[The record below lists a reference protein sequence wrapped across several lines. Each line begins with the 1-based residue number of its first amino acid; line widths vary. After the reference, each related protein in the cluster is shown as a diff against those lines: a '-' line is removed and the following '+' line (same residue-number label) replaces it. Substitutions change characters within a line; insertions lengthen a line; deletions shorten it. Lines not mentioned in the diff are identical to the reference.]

1 MAKNLPRYLPF
12 ARKYRPKNFK
22 ELVGQEILTKTLSY
36 CINNQKLAGA
46 ILLTGI
52 RGVGKTSSARIIA
65 NTINCSSPLND
76 SSNNAL
82 PCGICQNCEGF
93 SKNNHPDVI
102 EIDAASRTGVDDVR
116 EIIESSEYRPLIGKY
131 KIFVIDEV
139 HMLSKSAFNALLK
152 LIEEPPAH
160 VVFIFA
166 TTEVQKI
173 PLTVLSRCQR
183 YDLRRLTFE
192 EILTLL
198 KNIAKIENLKFEEE
212 ALKIIAL
219 KSEGSARDATVILDQ
234 ASSYIH
240 NTEQNDIINSK
251 SVNKMLGLVQTTTI
265 LRLIKLIIAGNTRES
280 IKLLE
285 EIYMNSS
292 NLEYFIQQIS
302 DFLAS
307 LVKEKAIP
315 NFHDPLYKNYNTE
328 ITNILVGMSLSRLSI
343 LWQIFNNGANEIK
356 SSHNEL
362 VTAQMLIIKAI
373 YSCNLPKIE
382 HILDASSQII
392 ELDPSKNSFFEEDD
406 STENTNN
413 IFNFLK
419 FCHQEKEIELY
430 YILLNEVE
438 VKNFT
443 SPLIEIA
450 VSTKI
455 TQEKH
460 LKSLLHKWS
469 GIEWNI
475 IISQQEN
482 INSLKKTLLEKVKNS
497 EDFSVIKNN
506 FPNADISNII
516 LKS

>member
-1 MAKNLPRYLPF
+1 LFLLEDFSK
-12 ARKYRPKNFK
+12 KIT
-22 ELVGQEILTKTLSY
+22 EILSK
-36 CINNQKLAGA
+36 QGKK
-46 ILLTGI
+46 ILVKQL
-52 RGVGKTSSARIIA
+52 K
-65 NTINCSSPLND
+65 
-76 SSNNAL
+76 
-82 PCGICQNCEGF
+82 E
-93 SKNNHPDVI
+93 
-102 EIDAASRTGVDDVR
+102 E
-116 EIIESSEYRPLIGKY
+116 
-131 KIFVIDEV
+131 KI
-139 HMLSKSAFNALLK
+139 
-152 LIEEPPAH
+152 
-160 VVFIFA
+160 
-166 TTEVQKI
+166 
-173 PLTVLSRCQR
+173 
-183 YDLRRLTFE
+183 
-192 EILTLL
+192 
-198 KNIAKIENLKFEEE
+198 
-212 ALKIIAL
+212 
-219 KSEGSARDATVILDQ
+219 
-234 ASSYIH
+234 
-240 NTEQNDIINSK
+240 
-251 SVNKMLGLVQTTTI
+251 
-265 LRLIKLIIAGNTRES
+265 
-280 IKLLE
+280 
-285 EIYMNSS
+285 

-315 NFHDPLYKNYNTE
+315 NFHDPLHKNYNTE
-328 ITNILVGMSLSRLSI
+328 ITDILVGMSLSRLSI

-382 HILDASSQII
+382 HILDVSSQII

-443 SPLIEIA
+443 SPLIEIV

-455 TQEKH
+455 IQEKH

-506 FPNADISNII
+506 FPNADISDII